1 MATRATWRTLPNDPT
16 NALGWLLRDVR
27 YWGLAFLRRLLF
39 FVPVVAVYALAVGQP
54 LAALFLMAAFGALVL
69 MAPQGRRTPEIASP
83 SPGPAYVGRVE
94 VRRDGAF
101 LGDDEVSVTFVDGWM
116 VVEGRRTSFS
126 LKVED
131 AIGTVRNDA
140 RWLRLADGSEVRF
153 ALVPLGLRRGTPVS
167 DLVSFS
173 TEIRRWQEG
182 RIAYGDSVLPPEIPH
197 PAAGVRVATEVA
209 VAALGTFAGLL
220 VTVAAGF
227 WWGILTFLVVPGPP
241 FFEALAGLSR
251 LRRLERKG

>member
-1 MATRATWRTLPNDPT
+1 MATRATWRTLPNDPS
-16 NALGWLLRDVR
+16 NALGWLVRDAR
-27 YWGLAFLRRLLF
+27 FWGLSFLRRLLF
-39 FVPVVAVYALAVGQP
+39 FVPVVAIYALVVGQV
-54 LAALFLMAAFGALVL
+54 LAFVFLMAAFGALGL
-69 MAPQGRRTPEIASP
+69 MAPRGKRSPEVASP

-94 VRRDGAF
+94 IRREGAF

-126 LKVED
+126 LSVED
-131 AIGTVRNDA
+131 AVGTVRNDP
-140 RWLRLADGSEVRF
+140 RWLLLADGSEVRF
-153 ALVPLGLRRGTPVS
+153 HLVPLGLRQGKPVS

-173 TEIRRWQEG
+173 TEIRRWREG
-182 RIAYGDSVLPPEIPH
+182 RIAYGDSVLPPEEAH
-197 PAAGVRVATEVA
+197 PAAGVRVGTEVA

-227 WWGILTFLVVPGPP
+227 WWGILTFMVVPGPP

-251 LRRLERKG
+251 LRKIRKG